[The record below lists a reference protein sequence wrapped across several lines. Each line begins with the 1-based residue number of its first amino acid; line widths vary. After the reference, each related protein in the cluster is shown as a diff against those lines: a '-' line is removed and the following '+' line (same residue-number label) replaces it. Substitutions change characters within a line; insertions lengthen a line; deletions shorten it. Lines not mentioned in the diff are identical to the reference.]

1 MNTDSTNPSAQPIRH
16 STPRDP
22 HPSLKSYGILRRV
35 GKASLKR
42 VLVRIHRVVVGR
54 KRVAVL
60 LDEDAASGT
69 QQILQRAAEHF
80 SGIGDITFQVIT
92 CKPGLFTTAFVCSR
106 FAGLLVSGHHRW
118 TTGLFPKL
126 LPIYDVDPQ
135 REANAL
141 WRWHDIISALQPLTP
156 FRIQQARERLTHTV
170 SQLSACGLE
179 KCYIFGTGPSLEK
192 ARTLDFTDGY
202 RIVCNTIC
210 RDRELFGHL
219 KPHILVAGDAQYHFS
234 DTKHAQAFLRDVE
247 RRMEESEFV
256 FCYPA
261 DFDPFVKRRFEMF
274 ENRLIPIPVGNTFN
288 LTADMTR
295 EFSLPN
301 TGNVLGLLLL
311 PIACQISRDVQ
322 LLGFDGRRQSDDK
335 FWKNSSNH
343 SYPDLI
349 EEMMS
354 EYPAFYNHFV
364 PKTNP
369 YNYVNSVFGDY
380 LDQAM
385 SKAEREGWRFS
396 LLSPSTSPALAK
408 RPLRV

>member
-1 MNTDSTNPSAQPIRH
+1 
-16 STPRDP
+16 
-22 HPSLKSYGILRRV
+22 
-35 GKASLKR
+35 
-42 VLVRIHRVVVGR
+42 
-54 KRVAVL
+54 
-60 LDEDAASGT
+60 
-69 QQILQRAAEHF
+69 
-80 SGIGDITFQVIT
+80 
-92 CKPGLFTTAFVCSR
+92 
-106 FAGLLVSGHHRW
+106 
-118 TTGLFPKL
+118 
-126 LPIYDVDPQ
+126 
-135 REANAL
+135 
-141 WRWHDIISALQPLTP
+141 
-156 FRIQQARERLTHTV
+156 
-170 SQLSACGLE
+170 
-179 KCYIFGTGPSLEK
+179 
-192 ARTLDFTDGY
+192 
-202 RIVCNTIC
+202 
-210 RDRELFGHL
+210 L
-219 KPHILVAGDAQYHFS
+219 KPHILVAGDALYHFS

-354 EYPAFYNHFV
+354 EYPAFYDHFV